1 MVLEEQPI
9 VMKCLDPDITLDAKW
24 QGEQN
29 DRLLGFEV
37 LQQMLH
43 ARYQPIE
50 AAILADK
57 VAIDKGAA
65 YRIILSIKNNLNGK
79 R

>member
-1 MVLEEQPI
+1 
-9 VMKCLDPDITLDAKW
+9 MKCLDSDITLDAKW

-29 DRLLGFEV
+29 DRLLGFEI